1 METREWNK
9 LQLELFEKIM
19 DKNDIELLEVM
30 ERLEPFIDVWDRM
43 LNILIESS
51 DDIDKYTNL
60 RGIKVINKDG
70 INYLFIKCCIWD
82 YIVIDMDNE
91 KALSDYE
98 VKSIFDEEFFIQN
111 MGEKERIGIDNYY
124 IIDVV
129 DNKIKYIIYNYI
141 NNEELLNK
149 KPSFNYYIEEDNI
162 RVGIDVNLIKGS
174 VTLCF
179 MDIESGRVNYLF
191 FDKKLNATGVSN
203 PTGNMEDLKNI
214 ADRFKGVSVPL
225 SLLKEYINV
234 LELKK

>member
-1 METREWNK
+1 MEITKWNE

-19 DKNDIELLEVM
+19 GQNEIELVEVM
-30 ERLEPFIDVWDRM
+30 DRLEPFIDVWDRM

-60 RGIKVINKDG
+60 RGMKVINKDG

-91 KALSDYE
+91 RALNGDE
-98 VKSIFDEEFFIQN
+98 VKNLFDGDFFIQN

-129 DNKIKYIIYNYI
+129 ENKIKYIIYNYI

-149 KPSFNYYIEEDNI
+149 KPSCHYYIEEGSA
-162 RVGIDVNLIKGS
+162 RVGIDINLIKGS

-179 MDIESGRVNYLF
+179 NELESGRANYIF

-203 PTGNMEDLKNI
+203 PTGNMEDMKNI

-225 SLLKEYINV
+225 SLIKEYIRV